1 MARLTRRYNHAPLWL
16 TVPFAMAVCIPP
28 VGTGAELDET
38 GCVLEAAGVS
48 KRYARC
54 ATVEVP
60 LDPVVPEGEQ
70 FELFVARIPAQVANP
85 EPDPLLLIAGGP
97 GQSTVDF
104 YMQIRSAFGPVRRNR
119 DIILVDQRGTGRS
132 AAGFQCESPE
142 DIDFQIADKAALNA
156 LAADCLASLERDPR
170 FFTTSAAVRDLDAV
184 RRGLGVDQW
193 NIYGVSYGS
202 RVAQHYLR
210 RYPEHVRTVV
220 LDGVVPS
227 TLKLGPDMAVNA
239 QTALDGIFER
249 CARDDGCATRF
260 GDMASVFDDLM
271 SQIRDSP
278 VSVASRETA
287 AGEVEE
293 TLVTEEYLMGVTRLF
308 SYSDTSAAL
317 LPLIIDE
324 AANGRFEMLVAQAEL
339 IQDNLERTLSF
350 PMHFS
355 VICSEDYPF
364 EMAEAL
370 LSAKDAYLGTSIV
383 DALHTICAQW
393 PQGVVDPDLKK
404 PLVSAH
410 PVLLLS
416 GSNDP
421 ATPSQY
427 AEDAIA
433 EGLSGALHLVAP
445 DQGHGMASV
454 GCMPDLMQEFIEAA
468 STEGLDADCLDRV
481 MATPFFLSAAGPGP

>member
-1 MARLTRRYNHAPLWL
+1 ML
-16 TVPFAMAVCIPP
+16 
-28 VGTGAELDET
+28 ET
-38 GCVLEAAGVS
+38 IGVS

-54 ATVEVP
+54 ATLEVP
-60 LDPVVPEGEQ
+60 LDPEVPEGSQ
-70 FELFVARIPAQVANP
+70 HELFVARIPAQVANP

-97 GQSTVDF
+97 GQSTVDL
-104 YMQIRSAFGPVRRNR
+104 YMRMRAAFGPVRRNR

-132 AAGFQCESPE
+132 AAGFQCELPE
-142 DIDFQIADKAALNA
+142 DVDFQIADEGDLEALVSE
-156 LAADCLASLERDPR
+156 CLAGLERDPR
-170 FFTTSAAVRDLDAV
+170 FFTTSAAVRDLDTV
-184 RRGLGVDQW
+184 RRALGIDQW

-220 LDGVVPS
+220 LDGVVPP
-227 TLKLGPDMAVNA
+227 TLTLGPEMALNA
-239 QTALDGIFER
+239 QAALEGIFER
-249 CARDDGCATRF
+249 CALDDGCAKRF
-260 GDMASVFDDLM
+260 GDMESVFDDLM
-271 SQIRDSP
+271 SRIQDSP
-278 VSVASRETA
+278 VSVATRETA
-287 AGEVEE
+287 TGEVGE

-324 AANGRFEMLVAQAEL
+324 AANGRFDMLVAQAKM

-350 PMHFS
+350 PMHNS

-364 EMAEAL
+364 DMAETS
-370 LSAKDAYLGTSIV
+370 LSTTDAYLGTSII
-383 DALHTICAQW
+383 DALQTICAQW
-393 PQGVVDPDLKK
+393 PQGVVDPDFRE

-421 ATPSQY
+421 ATPPQY

-433 EGLSGALHLVAP
+433 EGLSGTLHLVAP
-445 DQGHGMASV
+445 DQGHGMAPI
-454 GCMPDLMQEFIEAA
+454 GCVPDLMQEFIETAA
-468 STEGLDADCLDRV
+468 TEGLDADCLDRV